1 MILLAFLDFVLTFIR
16 AHICP
21 RLAIDFALLYSVS
34 KLKIIGTWK
43 LY

>member
-1 MILLAFLDFVLTFIR
+1 MILLAFLDIVLTFIR

-34 KLKIIGTWK
+34 VLKIIETLK
-43 LY
+43 LH